1 MSTELQQKLT
11 SLSLIERGLVHLS
24 SGKGH
29 GPAAEGYDFFAG
41 IIGLGTMALF
51 GGAMMSFPMPET
63 GFGLAGRIL
72 GIFIPVVGSLI
83 IYREFV
89 KSALANKPTWAQV
102 VSEELAQYQ
111 PVDKDGWLRLHEL
124 AGDRAAVDLDALEVW
139 LSVEQNAVR
148 NQQEKAVPKVLIE
161 LRRPDTSES

>member
-1 MSTELQQKLT
+1 MDTELQQKL
-11 SLSLIERGLVHLS
+11 SALNLIERGLERLR

-29 GPAAEGYDFFAG
+29 GPADDGYDF
-41 IIGLGTMALF
+41 IGSALALVCLGVSSGVMLNL
-51 GGAMMSFPMPET
+51 PMPET
-63 GFGLAGRIL
+63 GLALAGRIL
-72 GIFIPVVGSLI
+72 LI
-83 IYREFV
+83 MAAVIGPLMIYRKLVEE
-89 KSALANKPTWAQV
+89 ALANKPTWAQV